1 MVKKNELDGAI
12 ALYRKL
18 IKDRQGLIEARFELA
33 LVLMRS
39 DKENQAI
46 LELEHVVEARPH
58 DIQALFILAELLSR
72 SGQCD
77 KAITIYKSLVT
88 ELDLQGIA
96 GNGLLNTTEE
106 LSLAEVLE
114 GIARCLESQERFNE
128 SITYLQ
134 KALSIEPDRKGLEL
148 DLACRLLR
156 LKSRNCCLN
165 IKMIPAF

>member
-1 MVKKNELDGAI
+1 MGDYQHGYHNRPGMKDLLAGIFSCLLILATSVNGQDLAGIPENNLPQAKIQVSHEAVSPSWQLVWNEAREMVKKNELDGAI

-88 ELDLQGIA
+88 ELEKKKKNHG
-96 GNGLLNTTEE
+96 
-106 LSLAEVLE
+106 
-114 GIARCLESQERFNE
+114 
-128 SITYLQ
+128 
-134 KALSIEPDRKGLEL
+134 
-148 DLACRLLR
+148 
-156 LKSRNCCLN
+156 
-165 IKMIPAF
+165 